1 MRPSLRGTA
10 SALPTSFPGCRAV
23 KLIREAAVALLLLFI
38 PMLSGAGAE
47 PSPLIATIA
56 PVSEATFTSWFGPDE
71 RVAQALN
78 RKQELALSSFA
89 DRSRLKATP
98 VLEFSHLG
106 PVIGVFHF
114 SLEEVL
120 FPYAFPTDSETQP
133 WASVREPTI
142 LLAGYE
148 GQPEVS
154 EMACAKRT
162 SSEHNLAFRCNAP
175 VAMNVPGG
183 KSSSSRF
190 LTEMETETGLRLGR
204 DFWAGDLDAGTGA
217 RLLTARDAV
226 TSMRFTLRYIDERGF
241 TRSTNSCADRGR
253 WRWSYVCITDVQWAA
268 KSMIEQ
274 CQFVVDE
281 MLSVEG
287 GPVKQWTFAPLPAPG
302 TADGTPIA
310 IGFTVDPLKITV
322 KARLCREVVAQEQ
335 ISTALF
341 GFQTAAFAEGLAP
354 ALLPLTDRS
363 PSLLGLSLQ
372 IDNEAFVVAR
382 LRAASPGVNQ
392 TEYQQQVAR
401 LWRKVGGS
409 RLCTGFPCVPVL
421 TTGDREPSQR
431 QHW

>member
-1 MRPSLRGTA
+1 
-10 SALPTSFPGCRAV
+10 
-23 KLIREAAVALLLLFI
+23 
-38 PMLSGAGAE
+38 
-47 PSPLIATIA
+47 
-56 PVSEATFTSWFGPDE
+56 
-71 RVAQALN
+71 
-78 RKQELALSSFA
+78 
-89 DRSRLKATP
+89 
-98 VLEFSHLG
+98 
-106 PVIGVFHF
+106 
-114 SLEEVL
+114 
-120 FPYAFPTDSETQP
+120 
-133 WASVREPTI
+133 
-142 LLAGYE
+142 
-148 GQPEVS
+148 
-154 EMACAKRT
+154 
-162 SSEHNLAFRCNAP
+162 
-175 VAMNVPGG
+175 
-183 KSSSSRF
+183 
-190 LTEMETETGLRLGR
+190 
-204 DFWAGDLDAGTGA
+204 
-217 RLLTARDAV
+217 
-226 TSMRFTLRYIDERGF
+226 MRFTLRYIDERGF

-253 WRWSYVCITDVQWAA
+253 WRWSYVCITDAQWAA

-382 LRAASPGVNQ
+382 LRAASPEVNQ

-409 RLCTGFPCVPVL
+409 RLGSMAKGVVASGGDSAGRAPSARPRGVFAHLARTNGGCVSV
-421 TTGDREPSQR
+421 GRHNISKS
-431 QHW
+431 